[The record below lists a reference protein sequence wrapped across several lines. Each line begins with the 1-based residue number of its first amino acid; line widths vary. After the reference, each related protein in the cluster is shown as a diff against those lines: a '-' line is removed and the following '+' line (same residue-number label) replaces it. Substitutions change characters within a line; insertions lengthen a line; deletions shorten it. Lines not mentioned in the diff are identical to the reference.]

1 MILYLRKPFAKFRI
15 FFYNKQFL
23 ILAIIYLF
31 FFLVSHPSTL
41 SDSECPSGRHSVTSA
56 ALPPNLDIEC
66 VAWGTVTKSGGRIS
80 IPGSGKSIL
89 LIIL

>member
-1 MILYLRKPFAKFRI
+1 MHDQGTF
-15 FFYNKQFL
+15 FFYSVQFL
-23 ILAIIYLF
+23 ILTTFLFF

-89 LIIL
+89 LVIL